1 MNAAWQRLSI
11 RERRLILAMGA
22 VVLGVAA
29 FSLIAQPVRQ
39 RLSVVERQYQQQV
52 TLADQLQQA
61 QPQHAVA
68 RGSDQPLS
76 LLISDSATAA
86 GLELQQMDTDSDL
99 LRLTVSGDFTQL
111 LQWLDHAER
120 NGAALQSLTLEKRD
134 ALLEARVV
142 FK

>member
-11 RERRLILAMGA
+11 RERRLLLAMGA

-52 TLADQLQQA
+52 TLADQLQHA

-68 RGSDQPLS
+68 RVSDQPLS
-76 LLISDSATAA
+76 LHISDSATAA

-99 LRLTVSGDFTQL
+99 LRLTVSGDVTQL

-134 ALLEARVV
+134 TLLEARVV

>member
-68 RGSDQPLS
+68 RVSDQPLS
-76 LLISDSATAA
+76 LHISDSATAA

-99 LRLTVSGDFTQL
+99 LRLTVSGDVTRL

-134 ALLEARVV
+134 TLLEARVV

>member
-11 RERRLILAMGA
+11 RERRLLLAMGA

-61 QPQHAVA
+61 QPQHSVA
-68 RGSDQPLS
+68 RVSDQPLS
-76 LLISDSATAA
+76 LHISDSATAA

-99 LRLTVSGDFTQL
+99 LRLTVSGDVTRL

-134 ALLEARVV
+134 TLLEARVV